1 VVLALPAQLGERGP
15 AGHSDN
21 IRAIDHILAR
31 NARPGDAAIYP
42 QGPGMLSFAA
52 AYPYGL
58 ARLRDLMV
66 AQSPIASSTTSGTD
80 ATPSVIRGR
89 LAHVSRVWVA
99 EADKP
104 LPGRPDLLQGLPF
117 HLVRKWGVSDIW
129 LWLYV
134 RRP

>member
-1 VVLALPAQLGERGP
+1 
-15 AGHSDN
+15 
-21 IRAIDHILAR
+21 
-31 NARPGDAAIYP
+31 
-42 QGPGMLSFAA
+42 MLSFAA

-66 AQSPIASSTTSGTD
+66 AESPIASSTTSGTD
-80 ATPSVIRGR
+80 AAAPVIRGR

-104 LPGRPDLLQGLPF
+104 LPGRPALLQGLPF
-117 HLVRKWGVSDIW
+117 HLVHKWGVTDIW

>member
-1 VVLALPAQLGERGP
+1 MSAGRPAT
-15 AGHSDN
+15 ADN
-21 IRAIDHILAR
+21 IRAIDRILAR

-66 AQSPIASSTTSGTD
+66 AESPIASSTTSGTD
-80 ATPSVIRGR
+80 AAAPVIRGR

-104 LPGRPDLLQGLPF
+104 LPGRPALLQGLPF
-117 HLVRKWGVSDIW
+117 HLVHKWGVTDIW